1 MSSSSASS
9 AAKSLC
15 RIFSKRTTSKPVINP
30 KPTKP
35 TPTHKSLVDKLF
47 KEKNLSTL
55 VKKFIKCSEN
65 PRFRGHHNI
74 YEDTVRRLASAKKFS
89 CIEQVLEHQKKYEDI
104 TTEGFA
110 MRLISLY
117 GKAGMLDH
125 ASKLFDELPQL
136 KCQRTLKSFN
146 SLLYACVQSKQ
157 FDKTEKLFREL
168 SSSLSLTPDIVSY
181 NIVIQAFS
189 EMGSLDSAE
198 LMLGEMESNGVKPN
212 LITYNTIINRFF
224 HNGKFSDGERFW
236 ARMEESGI
244 VPDVITYNAKIKG
257 LVYGGKIA
265 EAVELV
271 EQLESS
277 ELEPN
282 HVTYNLLIEGYCN
295 DGNSDEAKTVYDHML
310 KTNYVPNR
318 TTFEALIPCIY
329 ENGDLDLAL
338 KLCLDSVNSNCL
350 IDVGVLQVVVDGL
363 AKVSR
368 IEEAKNFV
376 KLARSKKYN
385 NSKLKM
391 PSEDD

>member
-1 MSSSSASS
+1 MSSSSSTS
-9 AAKSLC
+9 AKSLY
-15 RIFSKRTTSKPVINP
+15 RIFTKTTSSKPVINT
-30 KPTKP
+30 KPSKP

-47 KEKNLSTL
+47 REKNLSKL
-55 VKKFIKCSEN
+55 VEKFIKCSEI

-74 YEDTVRRLASAKKFS
+74 YEDTVRRLASAKRFS
-89 CIEQVLEHQKKYEDI
+89 FVEQVIEHQKKYDDI
-104 TTEGFA
+104 TCEGFA

-157 FDKTEKLFREL
+157 YDKAEKFFREL
-168 SSSLSLTPDIVSY
+168 PLSLSITPDVISY

-198 LMLGEMESNGVKPN
+198 LMLDEMESNGVKSN
-212 LITYNTIINRFF
+212 LITFNTIINGFY
-224 HNGKFSDGERFW
+224 HIGKFSDGERIW

-244 VPDVITYNAKIKG
+244 EPDIRSYNAKLKG
-257 LVYGGKIA
+257 LVHGGKMA

-271 EQLESS
+271 EKLGSS
-277 ELEPN
+277 ELEAN

-295 DGNSDEAKTVYDHML
+295 DGYSDEAKSVYDHML
-310 KTNYVPNR
+310 KSGCIPNR
-318 TTFEALIPCIY
+318 TTFETLIPYIY
-329 ENGDLDLAL
+329 EKGDLDLAL

-350 IDVGVLQVVVDGL
+350 IDVGVLQVVVDGF
-363 AKVSR
+363 AKASR
-368 IEEAKNFV
+368 IKEAENFV
-376 KLARSKKYN
+376 KLARSKKYHD
-385 NSKLKM
+385 SKLKM
-391 PSEDD
+391 PSKVD